1 MKRISSWLKQLALW
15 FIEPRFRGFK
25 VLLIFFLLVIGVL
38 VVNRGINY
46 VRLLISP
53 ASRPLLQWAQGD
65 PTTRAELITE
75 QREACPGAPFIL
87 PSDGFIGLLYADPRG
102 PYSSNNPHQGIDIF
116 SNTDPGITPVYAA
129 FDGYL
134 TREESWR
141 SSLIMRI
148 PDDPLQPG
156 RTIWLYYTHLAD
168 REGNDFIEDAF
179 PPGTRELF
187 VEQGTLLGYTGD
199 YNGTSPRTIW
209 THLHFSIVK
218 DDGNGRFL
226 NELEFDN
233 TLDPSPYLGIAV
245 NYQCAAPTAGCTAQ
259 PTCEN

>member
-1 MKRISSWLKQLALW
+1 MNPRYRLFKLLAIFLS
-15 FIEPRFRGFK
+15 
-25 VLLIFFLLVIGVL
+25 VLFFGYLL
-38 VVNRGINY
+38 NRGLGYI
-46 VRLLISP
+46 RLLNDP
-53 ASRPLLQWAQGD
+53 RSRSFVQWAQGD
-65 PTTRAELITE
+65 AATRAELITT

-102 PYSSNNPHQGIDIF
+102 PYSNDNPHQGIDIF
-116 SNTDPGITPVYAA
+116 SNTDPGDTPVYAA

-156 RTIWLYYTHLAD
+156 QTIWLYYTHLAD
-168 REGNDFIEDAF
+168 REGNDFIENVF

-226 NELEFDN
+226 NELEFNN

-245 NYQCAAPTAGCTAQ
+245 NYQCPAPTAGCTAQ